1 MKRLSFVVPVFT
13 AVALAMMVRPAL
25 AAQPHSLFALTQ
37 APEPSTIVAF
47 VGLGAMGLIGMFLQ
61 WRKRR

>member
-13 AVALAMMVRPAL
+13 LIAFAMMSGSAVVG
-25 AAQPHSLFALTQ
+25 QSLFALETV
-37 APEPSTIVAF
+37 PEPSTIVAF
-47 VGLGAMGLIGMFLQ
+47 VGLGAMGMIGMFLQ